1 MPNLLPPEERL
12 QLFVFKDF
20 PSARATEWLFN
31 FASVWHITR
40 QKEFFGAIPHAFSRL
55 EADRDHDRT

>member
-1 MPNLLPPEERL
+1 L

-20 PSARATEWLFN
+20 RYCLRQEWLFN
-31 FASVWHITR
+31 FASVWDITP
-40 QKEFFGAIPHAFSRL
+40 QQEFFDAIPHGITHL